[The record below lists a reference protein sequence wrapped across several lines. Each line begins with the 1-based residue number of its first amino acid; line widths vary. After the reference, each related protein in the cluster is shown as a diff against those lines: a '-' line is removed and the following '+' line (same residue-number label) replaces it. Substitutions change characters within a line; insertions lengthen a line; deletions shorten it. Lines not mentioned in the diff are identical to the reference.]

1 MCFVQRETA
10 YILSNTTR
18 LVIIK
23 QRPEASVS
31 LISRVAHVSTRWR
44 ARSLTDQT
52 SRRAASKRMSHAKRT
67 FLPIRQ
73 WPTAAP
79 VRSLHSRYALTRLH
93 CLPAVY
99 NNDDAAYRELHFAMP
114 LTDHRL
120 RPERERESPGRLSR
134 PPAAATPFSVL
145 TGYIQLPLLG
155 LPSST
160 YFSILLED
168 TLDTRLS
175 NVGSDSFSFYL
186 HFVRSNL
193 RLMSCRLIMS
203 LKSIQTSE
211 YRNCR

>member
-1 MCFVQRETA
+1 MCFVQRQTA

-44 ARSLTDQT
+44 LAHGSDVT
-52 SRRAASKRMSHAKRT
+52 SSSSKRMSHAKRT

-79 VRSLHSRYALTRLH
+79 VLRSLHSRYAVTRLH

-120 RPERERESPGRLSR
+120 RPESEPRVRDSR

-145 TGYIQLPLLG
+145 TGYPIALSSGYRLQLAFQ
-155 LPSST
+155 SFWT
-160 YFSILLED
+160 
-168 TLDTRLS
+168 TLCDGTRLS
-175 NVGSDSFSFYL
+175 GYSFSSFFL
-186 HFVRSNL
+186 HFLRSNWKID
-193 RLMSCRLIMS
+193 RYV
-203 LKSIQTSE
+203 E
-211 YRNCR
+211 D